1 MIVTTKHLEKNRFTI
16 IMVLQ
21 SNFIKEGSMTI
32 YKLNNFGF
40 DLLIDY
46 YQNFDQAGQE
56 GFISNNSRNDI
67 LELLFDCKKINKINL
82 SSLDKESLNDLI
94 SEIESALASDG
105 LNIEHLEACS
115 INTKD
120 AKETVKQYKNIIN
133 NITI

>member
-1 MIVTTKHLEKNRFTI
+1 MLDVILSLNKCLDSLKY
-16 IMVLQ
+16 
-21 SNFIKEGSMTI
+21 NFIKEGNMTI

-56 GFISNNSRNDI
+56 GFISNKSKNDI

-82 SSLDKESLNDLI
+82 SSLDKESLSDLI
-94 SEIESALASDG
+94 SEIESALTSDG
-105 LNIEHLEACS
+105 LDIEHLEACK

>member
-1 MIVTTKHLEKNRFTI
+1 MK
-16 IMVLQ
+16 
-21 SNFIKEGSMTI
+21 I

-56 GFISNNSRNDI
+56 GFVSKKSNNDI
-67 LELLFDCKKINKINL
+67 LKLLFDCKKINKINL

-105 LNIEHLEACS
+105 LDIEHLEACK

-120 AKETVKQYKNIIN
+120 AKETVRQYKNIIN
-133 NITI
+133 NITL

>member
-1 MIVTTKHLEKNRFTI
+1 MK
-16 IMVLQ
+16 
-21 SNFIKEGSMTI
+21 I

-56 GFISNNSRNDI
+56 GFISEKTKEDI
-67 LELLFDCKKINKINL
+67 LDLLFTCKKNNKINL
-82 SSLDKESLNDLI
+82 SSLDKESLSDLL

-105 LNIEHLEACS
+105 LDIEHLEACK

>member
-1 MIVTTKHLEKNRFTI
+1 MA
-16 IMVLQ
+16 
-21 SNFIKEGSMTI
+21 I

-46 YQNFDQAGQE
+46 YQNFDQAGEE
-56 GFISNNSRNDI
+56 GFISNKAKNDI
-67 LELLFDCKKINKINL
+67 LDLLFECKKNNKINL

-105 LNIEHLEACS
+105 LNIEHLEACK

>member
-1 MIVTTKHLEKNRFTI
+1 
-16 IMVLQ
+16 
-21 SNFIKEGSMTI
+21 MTI

-56 GFISNNSRNDI
+56 GFISNKSKNDI

-105 LNIEHLEACS
+105 LDIEHLEACK

>member
-1 MIVTTKHLEKNRFTI
+1 M
-16 IMVLQ
+16 
-21 SNFIKEGSMTI
+21 KE

-46 YQNFDQAGQE
+46 YQNFDQAGNE
-56 GFISNNSRNDI
+56 GFISNQSKENI
-67 LELLFDCKKINKINL
+67 LDLLFTCKKYNKINL
-82 SSLDKESLNDLI
+82 SSLDKDSLNDLI

-105 LNIEHLEACS
+105 LNIEHLEACN

-133 NITI
+133 NI

>member
-1 MIVTTKHLEKNRFTI
+1 
-16 IMVLQ
+16 
-21 SNFIKEGSMTI
+21 MTI

-46 YQNFDQAGQE
+46 YQNFDQAGEQ
-56 GFISNNSRNDI
+56 GFISNKARNDI
-67 LELLFDCKKINKINL
+67 LDLLFESKKNNRINL
-82 SSLDKESLNDLI
+82 SFLDKESLNDLI

-133 NITI
+133 NITIWKNN